1 MNPRL
6 TVAGILVLLTIA
18 VLVVVIRQGGAPPAT
33 SQRTLRPHPAKSAEI
48 RAVNLRLLE
57 VLRNP
62 ADGSV
67 RDPFAFAHR
76 PRVVRT
82 ALTRSI
88 TITNESV
95 ESSALPAQVAVPTA
109 ALLPVRFVGTLETR
123 QRTWAVFS
131 DCGGYIRAS
140 AEGDR
145 VLGQWRLVAIGI
157 ESVSLESLDG
167 RQITARMTGCRPR

>member
-6 TVAGILVLLTIA
+6 TVTGVLVLLTIA
-18 VLVVVIRQGGAPPAT
+18 ILVVVFRQGGAPPAT
-33 SQRTLRPHPAKSAEI
+33 SQRTLRPHPDKSAEI

-76 PRVVRT
+76 PRVVPT
-82 ALTRSI
+82 ALTRP
-88 TITNESV
+88 ITNESA
-95 ESSALPAQVAVPTA
+95 ESSAVPAQVAVPTA

-131 DCGGYIRAS
+131 DCAGYIRAS